1 LPEQILPQQYFKRQI
16 RVGYDRRMRHPAD
29 DERLTV
35 MGLLAETWAGLT
47 ALTAAQLAEHGLGDM
62 EFEVLLRLARS
73 PEGRLRMT
81 DLAAQTSLTS
91 SGITRVVDRLVQAGS
106 LSREACTIDRRTT
119 YAVLSDAGRERLGA
133 ALPGHIELLERWV
146 VGPLTPEA
154 LASFVE
160 CLRVLRDGVRPCA
173 EAGAGGTGG
182 AGGTAGAARRAA
194 VLADGSEPRET
205 AEPATLG

>member
-1 LPEQILPQQYFKRQI
+1 LLEQILPQQYFKRQI
-16 RVGYDRRMRHPAD
+16 HVGYHRRMRHPAD

-106 LSREACTIDRRTT
+106 LSREACTTDRRTT

-173 EAGAGGTGG
+173 EAGAGGT
-182 AGGTAGAARRAA
+182 AGTARRAA
-194 VLADGSEPRET
+194 VLADGSELRET
-205 AEPATLG
+205 AAPATLG

>member
-1 LPEQILPQQYFKRQI
+1 LPEQILSQQYFKRQV

-106 LSREACTIDRRTT
+106 LSREACTTDRRTT

-154 LASFVE
+154 LASFVD

-173 EAGAGGTGG
+173 EAGAGGT
-182 AGGTAGAARRAA
+182 AGTARRAA
-194 VLADGSEPRET
+194 VLADGSELRET
-205 AEPATLG
+205 AAPATLG

>member
-1 LPEQILPQQYFKRQI
+1 LPEQILSQQYFKRQV

-106 LSREACTIDRRTT
+106 LSREACTTDRRTT

-173 EAGAGGTGG
+173 EAGAGGT
-182 AGGTAGAARRAA
+182 AGTARRAA
-194 VLADGSEPRET
+194 VLADGSELRET
-205 AEPATLG
+205 AAPATLG